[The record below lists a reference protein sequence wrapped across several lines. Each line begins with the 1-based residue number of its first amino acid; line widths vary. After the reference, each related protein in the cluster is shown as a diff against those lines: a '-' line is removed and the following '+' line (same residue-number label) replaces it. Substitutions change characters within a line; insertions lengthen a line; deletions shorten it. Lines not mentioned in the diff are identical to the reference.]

1 MEYQVASNCCCGLCL
16 SMPHSKHV
24 TLLFESVQKLTNG
37 ISTSKGN
44 ESINEMK
51 CKMERCVQ

>member
-1 MEYQVASNCCCGLCL
+1 MGYQAPSNCRCGLCL
-16 SMPHSKHV
+16 YMPHSKHV
-24 TLLFESVQKLTNG
+24 ILLFESVQKLTNG
-37 ISTSKGN
+37 ISASKDN